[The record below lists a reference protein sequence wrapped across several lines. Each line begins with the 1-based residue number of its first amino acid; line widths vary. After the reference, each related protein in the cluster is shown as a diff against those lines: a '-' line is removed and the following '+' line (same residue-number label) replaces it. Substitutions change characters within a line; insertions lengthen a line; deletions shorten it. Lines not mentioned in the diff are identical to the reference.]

1 NDTTIT
7 QVIHVQDTTA
17 PVFAV
22 AAPADTTVDCNSVPA
37 QPVITATDNCSVTP
51 NITVVR
57 NEVRTNGTC
66 PNTYIL
72 TRTWTATDEC
82 GNDTT
87 ITQVINVRD
96 TAAPRFDVVAPADTT
111 VDCNSVPA
119 QPVINATDNCSA
131 TGNITIT
138 RNEVRTNGSCANSY
152 TLTRTW
158 TAVDECGN
166 DTTITQVINVRD
178 TAAPRFD
185 VVAPAD
191 TTVNCDAVPAQPVF
205 NATDNCS
212 ATGNITITRNEVR
225 TNGTCANSYTLT
237 RTWTAVDECGNDT
250 TITQIIH
257 VQDTTA
263 PVFTVIV
270 PADTTVDCNS
280 VPAQAVITATDNC
293 SATGNITITRNEVR
307 TNGTCANS
315 YTLTR
320 TWTAVDEC
328 GNDTTITQV
337 VHVQDTTA
345 PVVTTIIPAART
357 VDCDAVPVQEDIT
370 ATDNCSAVPN
380 ISVVK
385 NEVRTNGACA

>member
-51 NITVVR
+51 NITVTR

-66 PNTYIL
+66 ANSYIL

-87 ITQVINVRD
+87 ITQVIHVQD
-96 TAAPRFDVVAPADTT
+96 TVAPRFNAIAPADTT

-138 RNEVRTNGSCANSY
+138 RNEVRTNGTCANTY

-166 DTTITQVINVRD
+166 DTTIR
-178 TAAPRFD
+178 
-185 VVAPAD
+185 
-191 TTVNCDAVPAQPVF
+191 
-205 NATDNCS
+205 
-212 ATGNITITRNEVR
+212 
-225 TNGTCANSYTLT
+225 
-237 RTWTAVDECGNDT
+237 
-250 TITQIIH
+250 QIIH
-257 VQDTTA
+257 VQDTAA
-263 PVFTVIV
+263 PVFSVVI

-345 PVVTTIIPAART
+345 PVVTTVIPAART

-385 NEVRTNGACA
+385 NEVRTNGACANTYTLTRTWVVSDECGNDTTITQVLTVQDTTAPVVTVVIPATRTVDCDAVPVQEDITATDN